1 MTTFVPGGNH
11 NTINLLQQK
20 QVFITVS
27 AIILCAQ
34 IYVMQVTQE
43 DLADLNAGSKE
54 KAQWNDAEIIALLN
68 YLITNRSKMA
78 ATSFKI
84 DTFNKAA
91 TAIEAQNIRTQGIMK
106 TGAHW
111 CAAEDA
117 WSAYLTNP
125 ANAGMK
131 QFKNGWRF
139 YAKMEQL
146 LSRVSTAHGAA
157 AYNPSADAAAT
168 ATTAT
173 TADMGLVAGPST
185 SNTPGGV
192 DIAHEPI
199 TPSPVV
205 MGPPL
210 TSASSSESAPIQD
223 MLFDHSALLST
234 TSTSVS
240 HVSSAM
246 SDKKLKLSTQ
256 GSGRSHASSSKRAAK
271 EAASTAAVM
280 NLQGTISCLADTLNL
295 VFGSTDESQLADDR
309 SHVLQAIQEE
319 ETLTGED
326 KLILVH
332 AFMRSPV
339 ICSTYIQIMELDLRT
354 TFLRSIIEQ
363 TKKTL
368 NL

>member
-1 MTTFVPGGNH
+1 
-11 NTINLLQQK
+11 
-20 QVFITVS
+20 
-27 AIILCAQ
+27 
-34 IYVMQVTQE
+34 MQVTQE
-43 DLADLNAGSKE
+43 DLADLNTGSKE
-54 KAQWNDAEIIALLN
+54 KAQWNDAEIIALLD
-68 YLITNRSKMA
+68 YLITNKLKMA

-106 TGAHW
+106 TGAHCRNKYTSLKAAFNQINKYRNKSGIHW
-111 CAAEDA
+111 DPEIGANIQGRAAEDA

-146 LSRVSTAHGAA
+146 LSRVSAAHGAA
-157 AYNPSADAAAT
+157 AYNPSADAV
-168 ATTAT
+168 ATTT

-192 DIAHEPI
+192 EIAHEPI

-205 MGPPL
+205 IGPPL
-210 TSASSSESAPIQD
+210 TSASSSGKRSHMD
-223 MLFDHSALLST
+223 MLFDRSAPLST
-234 TSTSVS
+234 TSTSMS
-240 HVSSAM
+240 HVSSAL

-256 GSGRSHASSSKRAAK
+256 GSGKSRASSSKRAVK

-280 NLQGTISCLADTLNL
+280 NLQGTISRLADTLNL
-295 VFGSTDESQLADDR
+295 AFGSTDESQLADDR
-309 SHVLQAIQEE
+309 SRALQAIQEE

-326 KLILVH
+326 KLVLVH

-339 ICSTYIQIMELDLRT
+339 ICSTYIQIMEVDLRA
-354 TFLRSIIEQ
+354 TFLRSIINQ
-363 TKKTL
+363 MKQTL